1 MHKKSTRKDR
11 IEIFL
16 DTQNWI
22 KQDADLSA
30 SVDRAKKNTEIFY
43 EDEYPVFDRK
53 LIHTVVKVSKDRSY
67 QAAMRLSKRYNGKK
81 IAEHA
86 TGGDLIKE
94 KAYNTD

>member
-43 EDEYPVFDRK
+43 EDD
-53 LIHTVVKVSKDRSY
+53 
-67 QAAMRLSKRYNGKK
+67 
-81 IAEHA
+81 
-86 TGGDLIKE
+86 
-94 KAYNTD
+94 